1 MNNGHTVAINRCK
14 NKSDQPPVTVLINR
28 QASGKSTGNVKI
40 FANHYSGVEPIE
52 PSECDTA
59 VKQVSTTVNNE
70 AITTTHFLESNGTYY
85 NQSRNASTIIPQ
97 PFTVNLR
104 KAGTNPETAP
114 L

>member
-1 MNNGHTVAINRCK
+1 MNNGHTVATNRCK
-14 NKSDQPPVTVLINR
+14 KKSDQPPVTVLINV
-28 QASGKSTGNVKI
+28 QASGKSTGKVKI